1 MGQSGAI
8 TSLKNNRKQV
18 KKRNYFDSKNLK
30 KGDDKKTD
38 LKDHKKAT
46 PEQLQLI
53 RMQQQEYKRQQFYKK
68 IMVFA
73 AAGTITVIV
82 FLIAIYILRQVFEF

>member
-18 KKRNYFDSKNLK
+18 KKRNYFDSKNSN
-30 KGDDKKTD
+30 KGAENTPD

-46 PEQLQLI
+46 PEQLDLI
-53 RMQQQEYKRQQFYKK
+53 RMQQKEYKRQQFYKK
-68 IMVFA
+68 IMVFT
-73 AAGTITVIV
+73 AAGTITVIS
-82 FLIAIYILRQVFEF
+82 FLIAVYILRQVFEF